1 MSLKFTVVDAFTDK
15 PFSGNPAAVVVL
27 PPDPVYLDV
36 TLQGIAA
43 EMNLSET
50 AFIIQPPRVGKSD
63 AEYQPPGEDFVSYGL
78 RWFTPAQEW
87 RGVCG
92 HATICS
98 ASVLFADETRIPAN
112 IHEIR
117 FSTLSGMLK
126 ARRIVSEN
134 APPRYELEFPAGNIT
149 SLADAAVNLVHETV
163 VKATLPDVK
172 VKFAGV
178 CSSKAPYSAYL
189 LVEIESEIPLKEMK
203 VDSGILG
210 TLAPQH
216 IVTVVCQKS
225 KDETADFDYRTFAT
239 PAGLTEDPVCGSAT
253 SFAAKYWAER
263 LVEMGNRKATNSGEP
278 KDEVIRIRSASRRG
292 GMVELIWD
300 ESIQKAKIRGSTRVA
315 SRGEVYV

>member
-98 ASVLFADETRIPAN
+98 ASVLFADETRIPP
-112 IHEIR
+112 
-117 FSTLSGMLK
+117 K
-126 ARRIVSEN
+126 
-134 APPRYELEFPAGNIT
+134 YELEFPAGNIT